1 MPVNFQIIRCK
12 FNFQKKRRKE
22 MGNTIERTGL
32 KPLERWTMVVGFLLS
47 GIIIGVVAVSYVLY
61 SPFPIKILVWVIGVA
76 FVGVALLAIEWPRA
90 FRSLPGEV
98 PTGGL
103 RTFLILAIPIVFV
116 LDSQICGLGL
126 KACTV
131 VCHVLTYSLI
141 GLATVTAIQLYRG
154 KSVGPFLVPMVVL
167 SLIPHCVCQAPI
179 NTIWHS
185 IFGGYAP
192 TCYVIPLAATLFSIS
207 ALRGVRTRWSAA
219 LVVVLLAVTVFI
231 VVGNPLLGFP
241 WQGCVG

>member
-1 MPVNFQIIRCK
+1 VSNTTEQTGVK
-12 FNFQKKRRKE
+12 SLEKR
-22 MGNTIERTGL
+22 TI
-32 KPLERWTMVVGFLLS
+32 VVGFLLA
-47 GIIIGVVAVSYVLY
+47 GIVIGVVAVSYVLY

-76 FVGVALLAIEWPRA
+76 FAGVALLAIEWPRA
-90 FRSLPGEV
+90 FRGLPGKV

-103 RTFLILAIPIVFV
+103 RTFLILAIPIAFV

-141 GLATVTAIQLYRG
+141 GLATVTAVQLYRG
-154 KSVGPFLVPMVVL
+154 KSAGPFLVPMVVL

-179 NTIWHS
+179 NTVFHS
-185 IFGGYAP
+185 VLGGYAP
-192 TCYVIPLAATLFSIS
+192 TCYVIPLTATLFSIS

-219 LVVVLLAVTVFI
+219 LVGVLLAVTLFI
-231 VVGNPLLGFP
+231 AVGNPLLGFP
-241 WQGCVG
+241 WQGCV

>member
-1 MPVNFQIIRCK
+1 LK
-12 FNFQKKRRKE
+12 RKE
-22 MGNTIERTGL
+22 RKMSNTTEQTGV
-32 KPLERWTMVVGFLLS
+32 KPLERWTIVVGFLLS
-47 GIIIGVVAVSYVLY
+47 GIVIGVVAVSYVLN

-76 FVGVALLAIEWPRA
+76 FAGVALLAIEWPRA

-103 RTFLILAIPIVFV
+103 RTFLVLAIPVAFV

-131 VCHVLTYSLI
+131 VCHVLAYSLI
-141 GLATVTAIQLYRG
+141 GLSTVTAVQLHRG
-154 KSVGPFLVPMVVL
+154 KSVGPLLVPIVVL

-192 TCYVIPLAATLFSIS
+192 TCYVIPLTATLFSIS
-207 ALRGVRTRWSAA
+207 ALRGARTRWSAV
-219 LVVVLLAVTVFI
+219 LVAVLLAVTIFI
-231 VVGNPLLGFP
+231 VVGNPLFGFP

>member
-1 MPVNFQIIRCK
+1 MSDTTAQ
-12 FNFQKKRRKE
+12 
-22 MGNTIERTGL
+22 TDL
-32 KPLERWTMVVGFLLS
+32 KPLERRTVQVGFLLA
-47 GIIIGVVAVSYVLY
+47 GIVIAVVAVSYVLY
-61 SPFPIKILVWVIGVA
+61 SPFPIRILVWVIGVA
-76 FVGVALLAIEWPRA
+76 FAAVALLALEWPRA

-103 RTFLILAIPIVFV
+103 RTFLILAIPIAFL

-131 VCHVLTYSLI
+131 VCHVITYSLI
-141 GLATVTAIQLYRG
+141 GLATVTAFQLYRG

-179 NTIWHS
+179 NTIWQS

-207 ALRGVRTRWSAA
+207 ALRGVRTRWSAI

-231 VVGNPLLGFP
+231 VVGNPLFGFP
-241 WQGCVG
+241 WQGCV